1 MRIFEENQDRFSA
14 AADQQLLRILVWS
27 TFGVPLFVATIVTF
41 EVGLSFKR
49 ALVIFLLTAGLFGIA
64 SCITTV
70 TLRGDFTT
78 FRPIQQ
84 MNDGKEVPITK
95 AYDRYTEYT
104 DFCGRLSQCI
114 SRGPCPPN
122 QVPRHCAPAKAPYPH
137 AYR

>member
-70 TLRGDFTT
+70 TLIFDLKNNEIEIARSS
-78 FRPIQQ
+78 
-84 MNDGKEVPITK
+84 
-95 AYDRYTEYT
+95 
-104 DFCGRLSQCI
+104 LSGHQA
-114 SRGPCPPN
+114 N
-122 QVPRHCAPAKAPYPH
+122 
-137 AYR
+137 